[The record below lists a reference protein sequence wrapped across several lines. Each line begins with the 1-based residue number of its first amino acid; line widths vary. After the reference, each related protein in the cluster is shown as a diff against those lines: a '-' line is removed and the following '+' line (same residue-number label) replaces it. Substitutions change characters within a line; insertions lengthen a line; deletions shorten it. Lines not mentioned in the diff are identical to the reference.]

1 MTRSP
6 DSLVPSDSGQ
16 PEPEKRDDKALNCW
30 QGGEA
35 NLWRSASSQTQ
46 AGYSHVVDVDLKS
59 YGGRGFR
66 VSGFR
71 VSETPETDA
80 IHVAAQEGVPTY
92 PGSGARSSA
101 AVPQ

>member
-1 MTRSP
+1 MALSIIA
-6 DSLVPSDSGQ
+6 
-16 PEPEKRDDKALNCW
+16 EK
-30 QGGEA
+30 
-35 NLWRSASSQTQ
+35 TQ

-59 YGGRGFR
+59 SKPVCGASIGGEPGEESADHGGRGFR

-92 PGSGARSSA
+92 PGPGARSSA